1 MRFLIQKKLVD
12 ERDLDIQ
19 ILLNKLKE
27 PQFKYIHS
35 VKYCD
40 INDIGNGG
48 YENMIPVGNIDFVS
62 EYVKRYYGIEQQNP
76 IEIPKILRNYKFLKR
91 DYSVVSYDEIPSKGK
106 WFIKD
111 ASQLKV
117 FSYNGDI
124 SLLEGCWNDT
134 REYSTALKLDKEHLY
149 QVSEIVNILAEF
161 RVYIIGEKIESI
173 AQYDGKPGIFPDMQL
188 IEEAHD
194 LYVKSGDAPRSYT
207 MDIMV
212 TPRGTSIIEIHNFT
226 SVGLYTT
233 LFGDGLV
240 YAYRDALDYIIDK
253 NIKPSKTK
261 ITKENN

>member
-12 ERDLDIQ
+12 ERDLDTQ

-35 VKYCD
+35 VEYCD
-40 INDIGNGG
+40 ISEIGRDRH
-48 YENMIPVGNIDFVS
+48 ENMIPVGNIDFVS
-62 EYVKRYYGIEQQNP
+62 EYVRKYYGIEHQHP
-76 IEIPKILRNYKFLKR
+76 IEIPKILREYKFLKR
-91 DYSVVSYDEIPSKGK
+91 DYSIVNYNELPTKGL

-117 FSYNGDI
+117 FSYSGDI
-124 SLLEGCWNDT
+124 SFLEGCWNDT
-134 REYSTALKLDKEHLY
+134 KEYSTALKLDKEHLY
-149 QVSEIVNILAEF
+149 QVSEIVDILAEF
-161 RVYIIGEKIESI
+161 RVYVIGGKIEAI
-173 AQYDGKPGIFPDMQL
+173 TQYDGKPGIFPDTQL
-188 IEEAHD
+188 IEEAHN

-226 SVGLYTT
+226 SVGLYTV
-233 LFGDGLV
+233 LFGDSLV

-253 NIKPSKTK
+253 NIKPSKTR